1 MFKEISVT
9 WHTKRKE
16 IHVIISSGLNDSVC
30 YLLKHCFARGRV
42 LEILPPPFLCSFAM
56 VSCDL
61 TAAPTWFVQLQRIYP
76 SQFCVSLHLM
86 SPAKKQTVP
95 TQPCITNT
103 NTASMSSPGQLLV
116 REVPLDSTAHSSHF
130 NLTTSLKGSWQSTG
144 EESSSL
150 YFKMLSKTLSLGF
163 WSSWVFRRHC
173 LNI

>member
-9 WHTKRKE
+9 WRTKRKE
-16 IHVIISSGLNDSVC
+16 IQVIISSGLNDSVC
-30 YLLKHCFARGRV
+30 YLLKYCFARGRV
-42 LEILPPPFLCSFAM
+42 LEILLPPFLCSFAM

-61 TAAPTWFVQLQRIYP
+61 TTAPTWFVQLQRIYP

-116 REVPLDSTAHSSHF
+116 REVPLDSTALFHTVLIS
-130 NLTTSLKGSWQSTG
+130 TSQQVWKAADKAQERRVLASTLKC
-144 EESSSL
+144 
-150 YFKMLSKTLSLGF
+150 YPK
-163 WSSWVFRRHC
+163 R
-173 LNI
+173 